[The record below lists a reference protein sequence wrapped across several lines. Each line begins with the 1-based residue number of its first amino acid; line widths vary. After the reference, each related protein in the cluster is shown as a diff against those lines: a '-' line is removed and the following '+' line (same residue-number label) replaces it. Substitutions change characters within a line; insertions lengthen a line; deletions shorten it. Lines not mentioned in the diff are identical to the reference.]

1 MGSMAREIET
11 NLSYFQLGGEGR
23 TETLVSLSIF
33 LPASS
38 VLRLSR
44 RRSSS
49 RMGSV
54 LSPSEGVSIA
64 LSSHLRARLLPFSLP
79 IHLHAFFFLPRIQS
93 RFNRVADLKPSP
105 FPLSLVLSHTHQS
118 ASLSVPSA
126 PRRTNSA
133 AESYSNST
141 SSPPSH
147 SRSNSSNAIPSASN
161 PFASPKEK
169 KDATKKEEKKKSSR
183 HADIIDKLDPSGFWG
198 TGSESGLSLSL
209 PPLLNDPSGS
219 DLNRIRTLSTS

>member
-1 MGSMAREIET
+1 MGRMAREIET

-44 RRSSS
+44 GRSSS
-49 RMGSV
+49 RMGAV

-93 RFNRVADLKPSP
+93 RFNRVSDLKPSP
-105 FPLSLVLSHTHQS
+105 FPLFARSQ
-118 ASLSVPSA
+118 
-126 PRRTNSA
+126 
-133 AESYSNST
+133 
-141 SSPPSH
+141 SH
-147 SRSNSSNAIPSASN
+147 SSVGFPLSSHRSSSNQLC
-161 PFASPKEK
+161 
-169 KDATKKEEKKKSSR
+169 SR
-183 HADIIDKLDPSGFWG
+183 IKLKLDLLS
-198 TGSESGLSLSL
+198 SLSL
-209 PPLLNDPSGS
+209 EIELLQRHPQRFQPFRQSQGEEGRDQEGGEEEELEACGYHRQARSQWFLGHWK
-219 DLNRIRTLSTS
+219 